1 MLNFF
6 VFKRSSTRGVTM
18 TAKII
23 IRRNVPEL
31 KVKELNPLLKQMRNI
46 CMNQP
51 GYISGET
58 LKSYDDPS
66 KFVVISTW
74 ESVAD
79 WNRWVSSSQR
89 MEIQSQIDYLLGEQ
103 TEYGIYVY
111 A

>member
-1 MLNFF
+1 
-6 VFKRSSTRGVTM
+6 M

-23 IRRNVPEL
+23 IKRHVPEN
-31 KVKELNPLLKQMRNI
+31 KTKELAPLLKQMRNA

-51 GYISGET
+51 GYIFGET

-66 KFVVISTW
+66 HFVVISTW
-74 ESVAD
+74 ESVED
-79 WNRWVSSSQR
+79 WKRWASSSQR
-89 MEIQSQIDYLLGEQ
+89 IEIQNQIDYLLGEQ

>member
-1 MLNFF
+1 
-6 VFKRSSTRGVTM
+6 M

-23 IRRNVPEL
+23 IRRNVPEH
-31 KVKELNPLLKQMRNI
+31 KVKELAPLLKQMRNI

-58 LKSYDDPS
+58 LKSYDDPGR
-66 KFVVISTW
+66 FMVISTW
-74 ESVAD
+74 ESVED
-79 WNRWVSSSQR
+79 WNRWASSSHR
-89 MEIQSQIDYLLGEQ
+89 LEIQSQIDFLLGEQ

>member
-1 MLNFF
+1 
-6 VFKRSSTRGVTM
+6 M

-23 IRRNVPEL
+23 IRRNVPEH
-31 KVKELNPLLKQMRNI
+31 KVKEMTPLLKQMRNI

-58 LKSYDDPS
+58 LKNHDDPG
-66 KFVVISTW
+66 KFMVISTW
-74 ESVAD
+74 ESVEV
-79 WNRWVSSSQR
+79 WKRWASSSLR

-103 TEYGIYVY
+103 TEYSIYVY

>member
-1 MLNFF
+1 
-6 VFKRSSTRGVTM
+6 M

-23 IRRNVPEL
+23 IRRNVPGH
-31 KVKELNPLLKQMRNI
+31 KVKELTPLLKQMRNV

-58 LKSYDDPS
+58 LKNYEDVS

-74 ESVAD
+74 DSVED
-79 WNRWVSSSQR
+79 WKRWASSNQR
-89 MEIQSQIDYLLGEQ
+89 LEIQSQIDYLLGEQ

>member
-1 MLNFF
+1 
-6 VFKRSSTRGVTM
+6 M

-23 IRRNVPEL
+23 IRRNVPED
-31 KVKELNPLLKQMRNI
+31 KVKEMTPLFKQMRNI
-46 CMNQP
+46 CLNQP

-66 KFVVISTW
+66 RFLVISTW
-74 ESVAD
+74 ESVED
-79 WNRWVSSSQR
+79 WKQWASSSRR
-89 MEIQSQIDYLLGEQ
+89 MEIQSQIDYLLGDQ

>member
-1 MLNFF
+1 MFKFL
-6 VFKRSSTRGVTM
+6 VFKRSSAKGVKM

-23 IRRNVPEL
+23 IRRNMHEH
-31 KVKELNPLLKQMRNI
+31 KVKELIPLLKQMRNMG
-46 CMNQP
+46 MNQP

-58 LKSYDDPS
+58 LKNYDDPS
-66 KFVVISTW
+66 KFMVISTW
-74 ESVAD
+74 ESVED
-79 WNRWVSSSQR
+79 WKRWASSSQR

>member
-1 MLNFF
+1 
-6 VFKRSSTRGVTM
+6 M

-23 IRRNVPEL
+23 IRRNVPEH
-31 KVKELNPLLKQMRNI
+31 KVKELAPLLKQMRNI

-58 LKSYDDPS
+58 LKNYDDPS
-66 KFVVISTW
+66 KFMVISTW
-74 ESVAD
+74 ESTED
-79 WNRWVSSSQR
+79 WKRWASSSQR
-89 MEIQSQIDYLLGEQ
+89 LEIQSQIDYLLGEQ